1 MERSRPSSARVRES
15 SPSTAPCNT
24 VMIPSASFMFIRHGV
39 LMAAHHSSGKLA
51 LVPPFSPAATPHL
64 HVKYGKGYILGHC
77 YDPAEDKLYI
87 LTARARSCWLYVH
100 SLAEDASP
108 RTRSVSVQGM
118 ADFGNGC
125 PLWGVKMASVGG
137 RVYLFGSP
145 SFFQDDPRL
154 ICLDAR
160 DSASSV
166 IRAQVIRH
174 FADSQSFK
182 PISLVVSDEQHR
194 DECVLCVIYCDKS
207 EGWVYQRLSVIH
219 WGGKVSSVCSG
230 SWPLRGHG
238 ADEVE
243 YRLLRKNLLL
253 FYTSKNEEGRYS
265 HSLCDEQGHDLGMAR
280 VQRTPLQASRALIA
294 DDGTIYI
301 KSGDRYR
308 SVSRVHAFYSQAR
321 RLTDRDASNW
331 LVVTKSRPAHPA
343 EV

>member
-1 MERSRPSSARVRES
+1 
-15 SPSTAPCNT
+15 
-24 VMIPSASFMFIRHGV
+24 MFIRHGV

-64 HVKYGKGYILGHC
+64 HITYGKGYILGHC

-125 PLWGVKMASVGG
+125 PLWRVEMASVGG

-154 ICLDAR
+154 ICLDAW

-182 PISLVVSDEQHR
+182 PISLVVSDEQHQ
-194 DECVLCVIYCDKS
+194 DECVLCVVYCDRS

-219 WGGKVSSVCSG
+219 RGGKVSSVCSG

-238 ADEVE
+238 PMVME
-243 YRLLRKNLLL
+243 YRLLRRNLLL
-253 FYTSKNEEGRYS
+253 VRVSKDEDGMVYS
-265 HSLCDEQGHDLGMAR
+265 HSLCDERGHDLGMAR
-280 VQRTPLQASRALIA
+280 AQRTPLEATQTLIA

-301 KSGDRYR
+301 KSGGRQSAVDC
-308 SVSRVHAFYSQAR
+308 VHAFYTQAR
-321 RLTDRDASNW
+321 QLTDRKTSTWFFAA
-331 LVVTKSRPAHPA
+331 KSRHTNPD